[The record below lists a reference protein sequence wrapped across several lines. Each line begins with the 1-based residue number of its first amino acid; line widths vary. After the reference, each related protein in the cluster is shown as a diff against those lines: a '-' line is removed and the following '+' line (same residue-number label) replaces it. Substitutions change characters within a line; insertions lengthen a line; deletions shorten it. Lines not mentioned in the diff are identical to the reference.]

1 MTLPRRLQT
10 FTLTVLCGGAL
21 LNCSSESTEPP
32 NIHSGNAPSLSSPP
46 LVAPHNQ
53 TVTLWQSQ
61 QLHINAAID
70 EAASL
75 EKSLQLLLAE
85 PTAIN
90 LEASNQQWLL
100 AAEAIEALAL
110 IGPIGRENQSN
121 AWQAINQI
129 FDFITV
135 WPAQHGYLDKN
146 VLHGKTGL
154 IYDIDTP
161 ITPENLRHQHGLTH
175 TQDASLG
182 IYPIGL
188 ILRASSDDFTE
199 STALNESERMMGY
212 TSTHEL
218 ANNRRRQLIQL
229 QAKLLVS
236 DLTDLHTAW
245 ARRDRNSALNAASQ
259 PSIEQQQ
266 KHHIKAGL
274 NLLTQQLLELK
285 NTPYTGDNLQ
295 QAQWSLAHR
304 NKRWE
309 TQLQY
314 LGQWLSL
321 LGISYLAEPILQ
333 LQQSLNAQFTPL
345 NTAEEEASNRALR
358 PRDKDI
364 EAQLAAMVLALK
376 KTLENRPQP

>member
-1 MTLPRRLQT
+1 MSLPRRLQT
-10 FTLTVLCGGAL
+10 FTLTLLCGGTL
-21 LNCSSESTEPP
+21 LSCSGESTEPT
-32 NIHSGNAPSLSSPP
+32 NVHSNKNLSLSSPP
-46 LVAPHNQ
+46 LVSPHNQ

-61 QLHINAAID
+61 QVHINAAIGK
-70 EAASL
+70 ATTL
-75 EKSLQLLLAE
+75 EKSLQRLLAE
-85 PTAIN
+85 PTSTN
-90 LEASNQQWLL
+90 LEASNRQWLIT
-100 AAEAIEALAL
+100 AEAIEGFAL
-110 IGPIGRENQSN
+110 IGPLGREAQST
-121 AWQAINQI
+121 AWQAINQT

-135 WPAQHGYLDKN
+135 WPAQLGYLDKN

-175 TQDASLG
+175 PQDASLG

-188 ILRASSDDFTE
+188 ILRATSDDFTE
-199 STALNESERMMGY
+199 STALNESERMMGF
-212 TSTHEL
+212 TSIQEL

-229 QAKLLVS
+229 QAQLLVS
-236 DLTDLHTAW
+236 DLKDLHTAW

-259 PSIEQQQ
+259 PAIEQQQ

-285 NTPYTGDNLQ
+285 STPYTVDTLQ
-295 QAQWSLAHR
+295 EAQWSLEYR
-304 NKRWE
+304 NRRWN
-309 TQLQY
+309 TQLQQ

-321 LGISYLAEPILQ
+321 QGIDYLAEPIVQ
-333 LQQSLNAQFTPL
+333 LRQSLEAQFTTL
-345 NTAEEEASNRALR
+345 NTADEEASNSALR
-358 PRDKDI
+358 PADKEM